1 MSNDLPPSQNLFK
14 TSFTKAKLIQGVF
27 FWMFRIATY
36 LIIAAASYLFLKVA
50 YEGSITLFQGQE
62 SFVNWRFLSE
72 SPQTLYVWEWDE
84 PNFTDEQKEAL
95 AAEKERIENE
105 LLEKEAEFA
114 QAIADAKQ
122 NESATRTRMN
132 ELESQLKAKKKELA
146 DVTKK
151 ERRLYKQ
158 LERADKVYRKAWTKG
173 MNGVDE
179 HVKAEKLTLIPEEE
193 APESTWKTELA
204 AQPEIANAFAKITS
218 LQEDIRQA
226 AETHVALDKEISALN
241 TELADQRDA
250 LPASLEELSESILRN
265 LEASLEWPSEDFYT
279 KRDDAVAA
287 LEAKYEE
294 RIGRATEKFDQKV
307 LEAEEAFEKRY
318 ARELEQV
325 KRDAGDEMSEADQ
338 MAMARAGAIKERQRL
353 NKMRGLRKDN
363 LARMEA
369 ERDEKI
375 QKARSIEVGDLEYRG
390 VYKRQVDAVG
400 IDPKSFSYSGG
411 GIFPAIVGTVLL
423 VLGSMFIALTLG
435 ILSAVYLSE
444 YAKPG
449 TFLNS
454 VRLSILNLAGVPSI
468 VFGLFGLG
476 MFVLFFDWN
485 VSLLAGCFTL
495 AFMVLPVIITASEE
509 SLRAIPQGFREGSL
523 ALGAT
528 KWTSIRTNVLPYA
541 LPGILTSSVLGVAR
555 VAGETAPIMFTA
567 AYAMRDNLPWEG
579 LSNPFDFF
587 FQGVMALPYH
597 IYVVSSKI
605 PQNEYTERMQYGT
618 AFVFLVIVAGIALTS
633 ILLRIRMR
641 KKYKW

>member
-1 MSNDLPPSQNLFK
+1 MSHDLPPTQNLFK
-14 TSFTKAKLIQGVF
+14 ASFTKAKLIQSLF
-27 FWMFRIATY
+27 FWSFRLSTY
-36 LIIAAASYLFLKVA
+36 LIILAASYLFLKVA
-50 YEGSITLFQGQE
+50 YEGSITLFQGQD
-62 SFVNWRFLSE
+62 SFINWRFLTE

-84 PNFTDEQKEAL
+84 PNFSEEQKEAL
-95 AAEKERIENE
+95 AAEDEQIRKD
-105 LLEKEAEFA
+105 LEAKEASFA

-122 NESATRTRMN
+122 NESSIKQEIRD
-132 ELESQLKAKKKELA
+132 LEGQVK
-146 DVTKK
+146 TKK
-151 ERRLYKQ
+151 RELSKLSSSEDRLYSRLK
-158 LERADKVYRKAWTKG
+158 RADKAYRKAWKKG
-173 MNGVDE
+173 MAGVDE
-179 HVKAEKLTLIPEEE
+179 DVKSVKIELLPEAEK
-193 APESTWKTELA
+193 PESTWKTELA
-204 AQPEIANAFAKITS
+204 ASPAVSETYSVVLDLQAQIATAGT
-218 LQEDIRQA
+218 QH
-226 AETHVALDKEISALN
+226 TALDKEISTLN
-241 TELADQRDA
+241 NRIAELKDS
-250 LPASLEELSESILRN
+250 LPASLEAESETVLAD
-265 LEASLEWPSEDFYT
+265 LKASLEWPRDNFYT
-279 KRDDAVAA
+279 KRDKEVAK
-287 LEAKYEE
+287 LEAIYLE
-294 RIGRATEKFDQKV
+294 RIGRAKARFDGKVEAAETKF
-307 LEAEEAFEKRY
+307 EARFEK
-318 ARELEQV
+318 ELV
-325 KRDAGDEMSEADQ
+325 SLRKVYGDEISEEELITK
-338 MAMARAGAIKERQRL
+338 ARAGAIKERQRL
-353 NKMRGLRKDN
+353 NKARILRKDN

-375 QKARSIEVGDLEYRG
+375 QKARSIEVGDQDYRG
-390 VYKRQVDAVG
+390 IYKRRVDAVG
-400 IDPKSFSYSGG
+400 IGPKSFSYSGG
-411 GIFPAIVGTVLL
+411 GIFPAIIGTILL
-423 VLGSMFIALTLG
+423 VLGSMVIALTLG

-567 AYAMRDNLPWEG
+567 AYALRDNLPWEG

-618 AFVFLVIVAGIALTS
+618 AFIFLIIVAGIALTS